1 MLENLTYFLN
11 GASLSFFAMGAFH
24 MAIYARQS
32 KSRPHYLFTICLIWM
47 ALIELK
53 EFFLSHDA
61 AYNYEILGPGF
72 TFPDL
77 FTLALLSL
85 FFFELVMPGRITAR
99 YSLKLLRAPSFCSAA
114 PTGSERLSNPA
125 RYMLPCRSC

>member
-53 EFFLSHDA
+53 EFS
-61 AYNYEILGPGF
+61 
-72 TFPDL
+72 
-77 FTLALLSL
+77 
-85 FFFELVMPGRITAR
+85 
-99 YSLKLLRAPSFCSAA
+99 
-114 PTGSERLSNPA
+114 
-125 RYMLPCRSC
+125 

>member
-61 AYNYEILGPGF
+61 AYNYEILARASPF
-72 TFPDL
+72 RTCLPWL
-77 FTLALLSL
+77 CCRS
-85 FFFELVMPGRITAR
+85 FFFDW
-99 YSLKLLRAPSFCSAA
+99 
-114 PTGSERLSNPA
+114 
-125 RYMLPCRSC
+125 

>member
-72 TFPDL
+72 TSSKKKSDSR
-77 FTLALLSL
+77 ARVNRSGK
-85 FFFELVMPGRITAR
+85 VKPGPRI
-99 YSLKLLRAPSFCSAA
+99 S
-114 PTGSERLSNPA
+114 
-125 RYMLPCRSC
+125 

>member
-77 FTLALLSL
+77 FTYNRQNEMRRSSEPDAT
-85 FFFELVMPGRITAR
+85 FRG
-99 YSLKLLRAPSFCSAA
+99 LK
-114 PTGSERLSNPA
+114 
-125 RYMLPCRSC
+125 

>member
-61 AYNYEILGPGF
+61 AYKYENLGPGF
-72 TFPDL
+72 TIPEQ

-85 FFFELVMPGRITAR
+85 LILELLIPRRITAQ
-99 YSLKLLRAPSFCSAA
+99 
-114 PTGSERLSNPA
+114 
-125 RYMLPCRSC
+125 

>member
-61 AYNYEILGPGF
+61 AYNYEILPGLHLSGP
-72 TFPDL
+72 
-77 FTLALLSL
+77 AL
-85 FFFELVMPGRITAR
+85 PGSAVA
-99 YSLKLLRAPSFCSAA
+99 SSF
-114 PTGSERLSNPA
+114 SNW
-125 RYMLPCRSC
+125 

>member
-77 FTLALLSL
+77 YEGENETYIEA
-85 FFFELVMPGRITAR
+85 
-99 YSLKLLRAPSFCSAA
+99 SAENS
-114 PTGSERLSNPA
+114 GSILYDKEIRDKPRTRRTKRNV
-125 RYMLPCRSC
+125 